1 MSLAKLRGF
10 LCVNDHRKVERG
22 TQEGTIALPWQ
33 ALTPDELALL
43 EAAFW
48 AGGVVR
54 HSLADTLQFSRS
66 KTNALAA
73 GLLDQGLLD
82 EAGVQHSTG
91 GRRAETLRIHR
102 RIGVLIGV
110 DIGATS
116 LDVALLG
123 PDLSVIARHSQE
135 ADVQAG
141 PGPIMA
147 RLRSLLPAMLMQN
160 GVARD
165 AVLAVGIGV
174 PGPVNFAVGQLV
186 NPPLMPGWDSYA
198 IRDDLREILDAPVF
212 VDNDVN
218 LMALGVLW
226 RQRRQIENFLVIK
239 VGTGIGCG
247 IVCHGELYRGTT
259 GSAGDIGHICVDPE
273 GALCRCGNRGC
284 VEAMAAAPAIVAMGL
299 EAAEAG
305 RSEALARRLKERG
318 RLLASD
324 VGAACRDGDEEA
336 DAIVRRSGRLIGQVL
351 AALVNFYNPS
361 HIFIGGGVAAIG
373 PVFLA
378 AIRQSVNQRS
388 LALSTRHLEI
398 TSAPLGA
405 ETGLIGA
412 GVLAMREA
420 LRAGSPA

>member
-1 MSLAKLRGF
+1 MKIGRSA
-10 LCVNDHRKVERG
+10 
-22 TQEGTIALPWQ
+22 IALPWHR
-33 ALTPDELALL
+33 LSPDELALL
-43 EAAFW
+43 EATFW
-48 AGGVVR
+48 SGGVAR
-54 HSLADTLQFSRS
+54 HALADTLQFSRS
-66 KTNALAA
+66 KTNALTA

-91 GRRAETLRIHR
+91 GRRPETLKVHG
-102 RIGVLIGV
+102 RIGVLFGV

-116 LDVALLG
+116 LDVALLR
-123 PDLSVIARHSQE
+123 PDLTIIARHSQE

-147 RLRSLLPAMLMQN
+147 RLRSLLPAMLAQN
-160 GVARD
+160 GIAPDR
-165 AVLAVGIGV
+165 VLAVGIGV

-198 IRDDLREILDAPVF
+198 IRDDMREITDAPVF

-226 RQRRQIENFLVIK
+226 RQRKQIDNFLVIK

-247 IVCHGELYRGTT
+247 IVCHGELYRGAT
-259 GSAGDIGHICVDPE
+259 GSAGDIGHICADPE
-273 GALCRCGNRGC
+273 GPLCRCGNRGC
-284 VEAMAAAPAIVAMGL
+284 VEAMAAAPAIVAMGVD
-299 EAAEAG
+299 AAQSG
-305 RSEALARRLKERG
+305 RSPALAAKLAEKG
-318 RLLASD
+318 RVEASD
-324 VGAACRDGDEEA
+324 VGAACRAGDAEA

-361 HIFIGGGVAAIG
+361 HIFIGGGVSAIG
-373 PVFLA
+373 PMFLA

-398 TSAPLGA
+398 TAAPLGS

-412 GVLAMREA
+412 GVLAMRAA
-420 LRAGSPA
+420 LRSGSPA

>member
-1 MSLAKLRGF
+1 M
-10 LCVNDHRKVERG
+10 
-22 TQEGTIALPWQ
+22 
-33 ALTPDELALL
+33 L
-43 EAAFW
+43 EATFW
-48 AGGVVR
+48 AGGVAR
-54 HSLADTLQFSRS
+54 HALADALQFSRS
-66 KTNALAA
+66 KTNAIAA
-73 GLLDQGLLD
+73 GLLAQGLLD

-91 GRRAETLRIHR
+91 GRRPETLRVDG
-102 RIGVLIGV
+102 RIGVLVGV

-116 LDVALLG
+116 LDIALLS
-123 PDLSVIARHSQE
+123 PDLGVIARHSQD
-135 ADVQAG
+135 ADVEAG

-147 RLRSLLPAMLMQN
+147 RLRSLLPTLLSRN
-160 GVARD
+160 GIARE
-165 AVLAVGIGV
+165 AVLAVGIGL
-174 PGPVNFAVGQLV
+174 PGPVNFAAGQLV

-226 RQRRQIENFLVIK
+226 RQRRQTENFLVIK

-247 IVCHGELYRGTT
+247 IVCHGELYRGAT

-273 GALCRCGNRGC
+273 GPLCRCGNRGC

-305 RSEALARRLKERG
+305 RSRALAERLRRNGK
-318 RLLASD
+318 LLASD

-361 HIFIGGGVAAIG
+361 HVFIGGGVAAIG
-373 PVFLA
+373 PMFLA

-398 TSAPLGA
+398 TSAPLGP

-420 LRAGSPA
+420 LRSGRPS

>member
-1 MSLAKLRGF
+1 MRLTA
-10 LCVNDHRKVERG
+10 G
-22 TQEGTIALPWQ
+22 TRSKEDTREVPIALPWH
-33 ALTPDELALL
+33 ALSTDELALL

-48 AGGVVR
+48 AGGVAR
-54 HSLADTLQFSRS
+54 HALADTLQFSRS

-91 GRRAETLRIHR
+91 GRRPETLRVHG

-116 LDVALLG
+116 LDVALMR
-123 PDLSVIARHSQE
+123 PDLSLIARHSQE

-141 PGPIMA
+141 PAPIMA
-147 RLRSLLPAMLMQN
+147 RLRALLPAMLAQN
-160 GVARD
+160 GIARES
-165 AVLAVGIGV
+165 VLAVGIGV
-174 PGPVNFAVGQLV
+174 PGPVNFTVGQLV

-198 IRDDLREILDAPVF
+198 IREDLREILDAPVF

-226 RQRRQIENFLVIK
+226 RQRKQIENFLVIK
-239 VGTGIGCG
+239 IGTGIGCG
-247 IVCHGELYRGTT
+247 IVCHGELYRGAT
-259 GSAGDIGHICVDPE
+259 GSAGDIGHICLDPE
-273 GALCRCGNRGC
+273 GPLCRCGNRGC

-299 EAAEAG
+299 EAAQSG
-305 RSEALARRLKERG
+305 RSAVLADKLAQQG
-318 RLLASD
+318 RLTAND
-324 VGAACRDGDEEA
+324 VGAACRDGDAEA

-373 PVFLA
+373 PMFLA

-398 TSAPLGA
+398 TSAPLGP

-420 LRAGSPA
+420 LRSGVPA

>member
-1 MSLAKLRGF
+1 MPW
-10 LCVNDHRKVERG
+10 HR
-22 TQEGTIALPWQ
+22 LS
-33 ALTPDELALL
+33 PDELALL
-43 EAAFW
+43 EATFW
-48 AGGVVR
+48 SGGVAR
-54 HSLADTLQFSRS
+54 HALADALQFSRS

-91 GRRAETLRIHR
+91 GRRPETLRVHG
-102 RIGVLIGV
+102 RIGVLVGV

-116 LDVALLG
+116 LDVALLR
-123 PDLSVIARHSQE
+123 PDLSLIARHSQE

-147 RLRSLLPAMLMQN
+147 RLRSLLPAMLAQH
-160 GVARD
+160 GIAEDRI
-165 AVLAVGIGV
+165 LAVGIGV
-174 PGPVNFAVGQLV
+174 PGPVNFAIGQLV

-198 IRDDLREILDAPVF
+198 IRDDMREITDAPVF

-226 RQRRQIENFLVIK
+226 RQRKQIDNFLVIK

-247 IVCHGELYRGTT
+247 IVCHGELYRGAT
-259 GSAGDIGHICVDPE
+259 GSAGDIGHICADPE
-273 GALCRCGNRGC
+273 GPLCRCSNRGC
-284 VEAMAAAPAIVAMGL
+284 VEAMAAAPAIVAMGTD
-299 EAAEAG
+299 AAKSG
-305 RSEALARRLKERG
+305 RSPALAARFAEKG
-318 RLLASD
+318 RVDASD
-324 VGAACRDGDEEA
+324 VGAASRAGDAEA

-361 HIFIGGGVAAIG
+361 HIFIGGGVSAIG
-373 PVFLA
+373 PMFLA

-398 TSAPLGA
+398 TAAPLGP

-420 LRAGSPA
+420 LRSGSLA

>member
-1 MSLAKLRGF
+1 M
-10 LCVNDHRKVERG
+10 
-22 TQEGTIALPWQ
+22 
-33 ALTPDELALL
+33 L
-43 EAAFW
+43 EATFW
-48 AGGVVR
+48 SGGAAR
-54 HSLADTLQFSRS
+54 HALADTLQFSRS

-73 GLLDQGLLD
+73 GLIDQGLLD

-91 GRRAETLRIHR
+91 GRRPETLRIHG
-102 RIGVLIGV
+102 RIGVLIGI

-116 LDVALLG
+116 LDIALLQ

-147 RLRSLLPAMLMQN
+147 RLRALIPAMLAQN
-160 GVARD
+160 GIARD
-165 AVLAVGIGV
+165 RIIAVGIGV

-239 VGTGIGCG
+239 IGTGIGCG
-247 IVCHGELYRGTT
+247 IVCHGELYRGAT
-259 GSAGDIGHICVDPE
+259 GSAGDIGHIGVDPE
-273 GALCRCGNRGC
+273 GPLCRCGNRGC
-284 VEAMAAAPAIVAMGL
+284 VEAMAAGPAIAAMGR
-299 EAAEAG
+299 EAAETG
-305 RSEALARRLKERG
+305 RSPMLAEALARKGQLG
-318 RLLASD
+318 AAD
-324 VGAACRDGDEEA
+324 IGAACREGDPAA
-336 DAIVRRSGRLIGQVL
+336 DAIVRLSGRLIGQVL

-373 PVFLA
+373 PLFLA

-412 GVLAMREA
+412 GVLAMRAA
-420 LRAGSPA
+420 LRSGAPA

>member
-1 MSLAKLRGF
+1 M
-10 LCVNDHRKVERG
+10 
-22 TQEGTIALPWQ
+22 
-33 ALTPDELALL
+33 
-43 EAAFW
+43 
-48 AGGVVR
+48 
-54 HSLADTLQFSRS
+54 
-66 KTNALAA
+66 
-73 GLLDQGLLD
+73 
-82 EAGVQHSTG
+82 QHSTG
-91 GRRAETLRIHR
+91 GRRPETLRVHG

-116 LDVALLG
+116 LDVALLR
-123 PDLSVIARHSQE
+123 PDLSLIARHAQE

-147 RLRSLLPAMLMQN
+147 RLRSLLPAMLAQN
-160 GVARD
+160 GIARD
-165 AVLAVGIGV
+165 TVLAVGIGV
-174 PGPVNFAVGQLV
+174 PGPVNFTAGQLV

-198 IRDDLREILDAPVF
+198 IREDLGEILDAPVF

-226 RQRRQIENFLVIK
+226 RQRKQIENFLVIK
-239 VGTGIGCG
+239 IGTGIGCG
-247 IVCHGELYRGTT
+247 IVCHGELYRGAT

-273 GALCRCGNRGC
+273 GPLCRCGNRGC
-284 VEAMAAAPAIVAMGL
+284 VEAMAAAPAIVAMGM
-299 EAAEAG
+299 EAAQSG
-305 RSEALARRLKERG
+305 RSEALARKLAQQG
-318 RLLASD
+318 SLSASD
-324 VGAACRDGDEEA
+324 IGAACRDGDPEA

-361 HIFIGGGVAAIG
+361 HIFIGGGVSAIG
-373 PVFLA
+373 PMFLA

-398 TSAPLGA
+398 TSAPLGP

-420 LRAGSPA
+420 LRSGSPA

>member
-1 MSLAKLRGF
+1 MSGWKAHAKL
-10 LCVNDHRKVERG
+10 LPNDRNKVERG
-22 TQEGTIALPWQ
+22 TREAKIALPWH
-33 ALTPDELALL
+33 ALSPDELALL

-48 AGGVVR
+48 AGGVAR
-54 HSLADTLQFSRS
+54 HALADTLQFSRS

-82 EAGVQHSTG
+82 EAGAQHSTG
-91 GRRAETLRIHR
+91 GRRAETLCVHG

-116 LDVALLG
+116 LDIALLR
-123 PDLSVIARHSQE
+123 PDLSLIARHSQE

-147 RLRSLLPAMLMQN
+147 RLRALLPAMLAQN
-160 GVARD
+160 GIARD

-226 RQRRQIENFLVIK
+226 RQRRQLENFLVIK

-247 IVCHGELYRGTT
+247 IVCHGELYRGAS
-259 GSAGDIGHICVDPE
+259 GSAGDIGHICADPE
-273 GALCRCGNRGC
+273 GPLCRCGNRGC
-284 VEAMAAAPAIVAMGL
+284 VEAMAAAPAIVTMGL
-299 EAAEAG
+299 EAAETG
-305 RSEALARRLKERG
+305 RSPALAQRLSQHG

-324 VGAACRDGDEEA
+324 VGAACRDGDEAA

-373 PVFLA
+373 PMFLA

-398 TSAPLGA
+398 TSAPLGP

-420 LRAGSPA
+420 LRTGSPA

>member
-1 MSLAKLRGF
+1 MSGWKPQAKLSS
-10 LCVNDHRKVERG
+10 NDRNKVERG
-22 TQEGTIALPWQ
+22 TREAKIALPWH
-33 ALTPDELALL
+33 ALSPDELALL

-48 AGGVVR
+48 AGGVAR
-54 HSLADTLQFSRS
+54 HALADTLQFSRS

-82 EAGVQHSTG
+82 EAGAQHSTG
-91 GRRAETLRIHR
+91 GRRAETLCVHG

-116 LDVALLG
+116 LDIALLR
-123 PDLSVIARHSQE
+123 PDLSLIARHSQE
-135 ADVQAG
+135 ANVEAG

-147 RLRSLLPAMLMQN
+147 RLRALLPAMLAQN
-160 GVARD
+160 GIARD

-198 IRDDLREILDAPVF
+198 IRDDLREILDVPVF

-226 RQRRQIENFLVIK
+226 RQRRQLENFLVIK

-247 IVCHGELYRGTT
+247 IVCHGELYRGAS
-259 GSAGDIGHICVDPE
+259 GSAGDIGHICADPE
-273 GALCRCGNRGC
+273 GPLCRCGNRGC

-305 RSEALARRLKERG
+305 RSPALAQRLAQQG

-324 VGAACRDGDEEA
+324 IGAACRDGDEAA

-373 PVFLA
+373 PMFLA

-398 TSAPLGA
+398 TSAPLGP

-420 LRAGSPA
+420 LRTGSPT

>member
-1 MSLAKLRGF
+1 
-10 LCVNDHRKVERG
+10 
-22 TQEGTIALPWQ
+22 
-33 ALTPDELALL
+33 
-43 EAAFW
+43 
-48 AGGVVR
+48 
-54 HSLADTLQFSRS
+54 
-66 KTNALAA
+66 
-73 GLLDQGLLD
+73 
-82 EAGVQHSTG
+82 
-91 GRRAETLRIHR
+91 LRIHG
-102 RIGVLIGV
+102 RIGVLIGI

-116 LDVALLG
+116 LDIALLQ
-123 PDLSVIARHSQE
+123 PDLAVIARHSQE

-147 RLRSLLPAMLMQN
+147 RLRALIPAMLAQN
-160 GVARD
+160 RIARD
-165 AVLAVGIGV
+165 RVIAVGIGV

-247 IVCHGELYRGTT
+247 IVCHGELYRGAT
-259 GSAGDIGHICVDPE
+259 GSAGDIGHIGVDPD
-273 GALCRCGNRGC
+273 GPLCRCGNRGC
-284 VEAMAAAPAIVAMGL
+284 VEAMAAAPAIAAMGRQ
-299 EAAEAG
+299 AAEAG
-305 RSEALARRLKERG
+305 RSPLLAETLARQGTLS
-318 RLLASD
+318 AAD
-324 VGAACRDGDEEA
+324 IGAACRAGDAEA
-336 DAIVRRSGRLIGQVL
+336 DAIVRLSGRLVGQVL

-373 PVFLA
+373 PLFLA

-398 TSAPLGA
+398 NAAPLGP

-420 LRAGSPA
+420 LRSGAPA